1 MMQSGRSQHK
11 TLILFNSGYVAFWE
25 KENCRAEEKISGSQE
40 LGLWGEHLLQRELL
54 VVAAVF
60 SVLVGMVVSDVKTQ
74 QTVVFF
80 FFFLIYFSYAISVY
94 GTQA

>member
-1 MMQSGRSQHK
+1 M
-11 TLILFNSGYVAFWE
+11 
-25 KENCRAEEKISGSQE
+25 
-40 LGLWGEHLLQRELL
+40 
-54 VVAAVF
+54 VAAVF

-80 FFFLIYFSYAISVY
+80 FFFFNLLQLCDLSGY